1 MHKTHANSLQRIV
14 IDNKQTRPAGSHA
27 VQWPI
32 VHHTPQL
39 PCAALPERGRRNGM
53 STARTKWCDVRN
65 AAMERRARRAT
76 AMKMTKTMSND
87 GDQTWWTAVEARLLA
102 PWSTQN
108 CALKR
113 KRQPC
118 ECRSDERSGPRMTS
132 MMSNDG
138 DQTRRTAAEARLLPC
153 AVVDAKLCSQAIQSS
168 CRRLVV
174 AIPSRRNLASVEAMK
189 GVGREAHS
197 DDKMM
202 KTMSTDGYHTR
213 RWAASWSE
221 TSTLTGA
228 SFREGFK
235 ITRLQESVK
244 MTSCNSFKLFPS
256 FFAATSLRRA

>member
-1 MHKTHANSLQRIV
+1 MHKTHANSPQRIV

-118 ECRSDERSGPRMTS
+118 ECRSDEQSGPRSKRPRVSGVFPPHHSACTEALLTEVGHIRRS
-132 MMSNDG
+132 LQY
-138 DQTRRTAAEARLLPC
+138 QTPYPNPALSPTAPN
-153 AVVDAKLCSQAIQSS
+153 I
-168 CRRLVV
+168 
-174 AIPSRRNLASVEAMK
+174 
-189 GVGREAHS
+189 
-197 DDKMM
+197 
-202 KTMSTDGYHTR
+202 
-213 RWAASWSE
+213 
-221 TSTLTGA
+221 TLQG
-228 SFREGFK
+228 
-235 ITRLQESVK
+235 L
-244 MTSCNSFKLFPS
+244 
-256 FFAATSLRRA
+256 

>member
-1 MHKTHANSLQRIV
+1 M

-39 PCAALPERGRRNGM
+39 PCVALPERGRRNGM

-87 GDQTWWTAVEARLLA
+87 GDQTWWTA
-102 PWSTQN
+102 
-108 CALKR
+108 
-113 KRQPC
+113 
-118 ECRSDERSGPRMTS
+118 
-132 MMSNDG
+132 
-138 DQTRRTAAEARLLPC
+138 AEARLLPC

-174 AIPSRRNLASVEAMK
+174 ATRSRRNLASVKAMK
-189 GVGREAHS
+189 GVGHEAH
-197 DDKMM
+197 DDNKMM

-213 RWAASWSE
+213 RRAASWSE
-221 TSTLTGA
+221 TS
-228 SFREGFK
+228 R
-235 ITRLQESVK
+235 
-244 MTSCNSFKLFPS
+244 
-256 FFAATSLRRA
+256 